1 MVSRAEE
8 ASFPVRPSRTRARAR
23 ARTIG
28 LTRTQRF
35 LFVMALVTFGLSSTY
50 TSVALLARVTPALF
64 PGKSL
69 TNLVGNFQVLAPL
82 QPLTFGISAPDD
94 NSSFNKRINLLVMGV
109 DQRPL
114 GPNADQLPDEVRW
127 GARTDTLMIATIDP
141 VTKTMSFLGF
151 PRDMVIDVH
160 LPDGSTYQDRVN
172 ASFVTGLN
180 AGKTADAGA
189 AQLEKDMK
197 LNFGIDINYY
207 LLMDFTG
214 VEKLVDAVGGIDIN
228 VPDDLS
234 IPGWYYSDDDVHGV
248 YVNFPPGKQHVDG
261 YHAVAFGR
269 NRDPSDMARVK
280 RQQVVLKAALQK
292 VFSEGLLSPDTW
304 PGLWDAYQSTIKTD
318 IPYAKMAGYALLM
331 QATNGRANYFSVGD
345 PVDGQ
350 PTVWGAML
358 GDASVLDWNP
368 DNVQYWLSQTFTKAA
383 YSQST
388 VEIQNGYGDGGA
400 ARTASLGRYLA
411 YSKGLPTVNY
421 GPDQPVQQAT
431 TITLYAEPKRVLAE
445 DIAKWLNIP
454 KEQIK
459 TASKGDDATLPDV
472 VIVVGRNYKI
482 PGN

>member
-8 ASFPVRPSRTRARAR
+8 ASFRVRPSRERAR
-23 ARTIG
+23 ARTRG
-28 LTRTQRF
+28 LTKTQRF
-35 LFVMALVTFGLSSTY
+35 LFVLALVTFGLASSY

-64 PGKSL
+64 PGKSI
-69 TNLVGNFQVLAPL
+69 TNLVGNISVLGNL
-82 QPLTFGISAPDD
+82 EPLTFGISAPDES
-94 NSSFNKRINLLVMGV
+94 SSFNKRINLLIMGV

-114 GPNADQLPDEVRW
+114 GQYEDKLPEVDRW
-127 GARTDTLMIATIDP
+127 GARTDTLMVATIDP
-141 VTKTMSFLGF
+141 IAKTMSFLGF

-160 LPDGSTYQDRVN
+160 TTAFTYQDRVN

-180 AGKTADAGA
+180 AGQTADAGA
-189 AQLEKDMK
+189 AQLEKDLK

-207 LLMDFTG
+207 VLMDFTG
-214 VEKLVDAVGGIDIN
+214 VEKLVDAVGGVDLD

-234 IPGWYYSDDDVHGV
+234 IPGWFYSDDDVHGV
-248 YVNFPPGKQHVDG
+248 YVSFPPGKQHVDG

-269 NRDPSDMARVK
+269 NRDPSDMSRVK

-292 VFSEGLLSPDTW
+292 VFNEGLLSPDTW
-304 PGLWDAYQSTIKTD
+304 PGLWDAYSSTIKTD
-318 IPYAKMAGYALLM
+318 IPYGKMAGYSLLM
-331 QATNGRANYFSVGD
+331 QATNGRASYLSVGD
-345 PVDGQ
+345 PVDGR
-350 PTVWGAML
+350 PTVWGAQL
-358 GDASVLDWNP
+358 GEASVLDWDP

-411 YSKGLPTVNY
+411 YSKGLPTVYY
-421 GPDQPVQQAT
+421 GPDQAPQQET

-445 DIAKWLNIP
+445 DIARWLNVP

-459 TASKGDDATLPDV
+459 IASKGEDTTLPDV

-482 PGN
+482 PGS